1 MQVHA
6 AAGVPAASHFIFA
19 ELEFE
24 GKPGQNF
31 IARPRYIALNRLQ
44 IWLEDTATGEKI
56 SQGCDIRK
64 LLVCRVSAACR
75 IKTKLSKELNC
86 HDLTG

>member
-64 LLVCRVSAACR
+64 LLVCRGIGR
-75 IKTKLSKELNC
+75 LPDKNKTIKGVELP
-86 HDLTG
+86 